1 MVRGRA
7 FSFSS
12 MSAAGKLRHS
22 QAARKTG
29 PMRMK
34 RTVAHAALIT
44 AVIALSGCAKGGRE
58 LKEGMAAELRGDWA
72 AAEASYS
79 ASAMAGNG
87 EACRRLAELWAGPR
101 TEELLSLELKDAAWR
116 DAVRSSMV
124 KLANLGHQAE
134 ERGVPVEGVEPA
146 LVRLQE
152 AIESSEKA
160 ERAAREAEERR
171 LEEER
176 RTERIRQLEE
186 RMAPLKTQRS
196 KLDRERERLSE
207 QIKEAKAE
215 MARCDRDLNELK
227 DMYSGPE
234 GEKRLEALA
243 FYYQVELGIE
253 MNQENAF
260 QLGQKLGHEHKRKK
274 EELEHKKS
282 LAESKRKHLETQL
295 KEVQAQLE
303 ECDEELSSL
312 QTKFDS
318 LNNGK
323 IDVDITTPPV
333 SMDASE
339 NSADGEVERNTVE
352 TYNEMHRQM
361 DQERH
366 KIAVLLREDIDEA
379 Q

>member
-1 MVRGRA
+1 
-7 FSFSS
+7 
-12 MSAAGKLRHS
+12 
-22 QAARKTG
+22 
-29 PMRMK
+29 MRMK
-34 RTVAHAALIT
+34 KTVALVALAA
-44 AVIALSGCAKGGRE
+44 AVIALSGCAKGRRE

-79 ASAMAGNG
+79 ASVMAGNG

-116 DAVRSSMV
+116 DTMRSSMV

-134 ERGVPVEGVEPA
+134 ERGVPVEGVESA
-146 LVRLQE
+146 IVRLQE
-152 AIESSEKA
+152 AIKSSEEA

-176 RTERIRQLEE
+176 RAERIRQLEE

-215 MARCDRDLNELK
+215 IVRCDRDLNELK

-312 QTKFDS
+312 QTTFDS
-318 LNNGK
+318 LKNGA
-323 IDVDITTPPV
+323 IDMDITTP
-333 SMDASE
+333 SISIEASE
-339 NSADGEVERNTVE
+339 NSDDDDVGRNAIE
-352 TYNEMHRQM
+352 AYNEMRRQM

-366 KIAVLLREDIDEA
+366 NIAMLLGEDIDEA
-379 Q
+379 N